1 MARVYSLAYLS
12 SHRCTPPEAVR
23 VAAANGYQFVG
34 LRLWPNAAGAP
45 QQFLLG
51 KPEVLKE
58 TQAVMADTGVGIF
71 DVEIIRIGE
80 AFDPHTWDALYDTCA
95 ALKAKA
101 ILIAGDDPDEARLT
115 QNYARLCEVMR
126 PYGLTA
132 DLEFM
137 PWTAVKDAK
146 SALRIV
152 QNAGSPANAGILVDA
167 LHFGRST
174 TTLDDIRAI
183 PRELLHYAQICDA
196 VPGTQPAAPPMMMM
210 AAGQAGA
217 PLPVEVQQSFEKLT
231 GATLIE
237 GYGLTETS
245 PTGAICPVDNW
256 FEWVDEGGPKK
267 QPYLIRR
274 RDGQPAL
281 CAGIG
286 QYGAVPGEHDGFVI
300 LTADSEGGLVDV
312 HDRRPVVLCPALARA
327 WLAPATAP
335 EQAEQMALNLG
346 EPAPLFEWYP
356 VSTAVGNV
364 RHQGPDLVQRLG

>member
-80 AFDPHTWDALYDTCA
+80 AFDPHTWDALYDACA

-196 VPGTQPAAPPMMMM
+196 VPGTHFTVEDMIQTARCERLLPGDGSIDVQGLFDALPADLPVSVAVVNFEREKTADPAQWAGICM
-210 AAGQAGA
+210 AASRSF
-217 PLPVEVQQSFEKLT
+217 VEPRT
-231 GATLIE
+231 
-237 GYGLTETS
+237 
-245 PTGAICPVDNW
+245 
-256 FEWVDEGGPKK
+256 
-267 QPYLIRR
+267 
-274 RDGQPAL
+274 
-281 CAGIG
+281 
-286 QYGAVPGEHDGFVI
+286 
-300 LTADSEGGLVDV
+300 
-312 HDRRPVVLCPALARA
+312 
-327 WLAPATAP
+327 
-335 EQAEQMALNLG
+335 
-346 EPAPLFEWYP
+346 
-356 VSTAVGNV
+356 
-364 RHQGPDLVQRLG
+364 